1 MIIRLLAVFLC
12 ASVSA
17 SAALDAT
24 SIMAAVKA
32 KLGKVSTYRA
42 TVRIKVDVPFM
53 KVPDADATVY
63 FKAPDRTAIES
74 KGFAMLPKQ
83 SADLTAMRLLSRPYV
98 AIDVGTASFQGQTL
112 RKIKVLPSDDAGDI
126 VVATL
131 WIDTTDHII
140 RKVESTTKKGGTV
153 VAELVYGD
161 KLARTY
167 ALPSYVK
174 LVFDI
179 GAFEIPKTMSGDFD
193 APKQDNN
200 KPKRAT
206 VELRYSNYTFNK
218 PIPDKVFK

>member
-17 SAALDAT
+17 SAAPDAT
-24 SIMAAVKA
+24 SIVAAVKA
-32 KLGKVSTYRA
+32 KLDKVSTYKA

-126 VVATL
+126 VVAT
-131 WIDTTDHII
+131 
-140 RKVESTTKKGGTV
+140 KKGGTV

-193 APKQDNN
+193 APKQDNS

-206 VELRYSNYTFNK
+206 VELQYSNYTFNK